1 MLPEK
6 KEYHINVGPFNF
18 SVASNISSVHHYL
31 NSHYP
36 QCLLDI
42 TSSKFID
49 YYVEVSHGP
58 WYRRLYHP
66 QAVFKF
72 NQYSPFKPLPVNQA
86 HAFLEWGMNWVI
98 ASQANNFFM
107 LHAAVVEK
115 NGKGIIISAPSGSG
129 KSTLCAYLVSHGWR
143 LLSDEIALID
153 PETILLYGLG
163 RPINLK
169 NNSIQL
175 MQNYYPPENFSP
187 IASDTH
193 KGSVS
198 LLRPESNNIQP
209 LHVPV
214 MAKHILFVSYNS
226 SEKCYIE
233 PVDKALA
240 LTEIVKNSFNF
251 GLFGV
256 DGFECARKLVT
267 QTNISYIEYNS
278 FSACE
283 RFLLN
288 EINKET

>member
-1 MLPEK
+1 MLPNK

-18 SVASNISSVHHYL
+18 SVISNISTVHEYL
-31 NSHYP
+31 NSHYS
-36 QCLLDI
+36 QYLLDMAN
-42 TSSKFID
+42 SRFID
-49 YYVEVSHGP
+49 YHVEVNHGA
-58 WYRRLYHP
+58 WYRQLYRP
-66 QAVFKF
+66 QAIFKF
-72 NQYSPFKPLPVNQA
+72 NQHIPFKPLPADQA

-98 ASQANNFFM
+98 ASQANHFFM

-115 NGKGIIISAPSGSG
+115 DGKGIIISAPSGSG
-129 KSTLCAYLVSHGWR
+129 KSTLCAYLVSQGWR

-153 PETILLYGLG
+153 PETMLLYGLG

-169 NNSIQL
+169 NKSIQL
-175 MQNYYPPENFSP
+175 MQRYYPREHFSS

-198 LLRPESNNIQP
+198 LLRPKADHIQP
-209 LHVPV
+209 LNIPVAARHV
-214 MAKHILFVSYNS
+214 IFVNYNP
-226 SEKCYIE
+226 SEECYAE

-251 GLFGV
+251 SLFGT
-256 DGFECARKLVT
+256 DGFECARKLVA
-267 QTNISYIEYNS
+267 QTNISYIEYNN

-283 RFLLN
+283 QFLLD